1 MNAED
6 YFPKPPESIF
16 KYFGPERVGILKDL
30 RIRFANPAT
39 FNDPFEACPRFDLWA
54 EEVAN
59 AALKE
64 LTALHTAL
72 GISPSQSS
80 KYVDDYKKE
89 GLKERVKFHAQNF
102 QKECG
107 EKFRM
112 LCFSENVH
120 SPLMWGHYCDCH
132 AGFALQFDTNHPF
145 FQERLAKVHYD
156 KERPK
161 INDPFPGLSIPL
173 TKNEEWSYEKEWR
186 IVQEAAT
193 TMPHYEI
200 LPVESIKAIYL
211 GLRMSPLVRWEIQ
224 VALNAEDRAHI
235 QKFEMELDSSAY
247 KMTPIPLSNGI
258 IPSNTW
264 LGEGI

>member
-1 MNAED
+1 MNPDD
-6 YFPKPPESIF
+6 YFQKPPEFLF
-16 KYFGPERVGILKDL
+16 KYFNPERVDILKDL

-39 FNDPFEACPRFDLWA
+39 FNDPFEAYPRFDLWA

-59 AALKE
+59 SALRQ
-64 LTALHTAL
+64 LTALHPFF
-72 GISPSQSS
+72 GISPSQSA
-80 KYVDDYKKE
+80 KFVDDYKKQ

-112 LCFSENVH
+112 LCFSESVH

-145 FQERLAKVHYD
+145 FQGRLAKVHYN

-186 IVQEAAT
+186 IVQESNSA
-193 TMPHYEI
+193 MPYYET
-200 LPVESIKAIYL
+200 LPAESIKAIYF
-211 GLRMSPLVRWEIQ
+211 GIRMAAPVRQ
-224 VALNAEDRAHI
+224 VIKTALNTEGRTHI
-235 QKFEMELDSSAY
+235 QKFEMDLDPSTY
-247 KMTPIPLSNGI
+247 KMDPIPVGK
-258 IPSNTW
+258 
-264 LGEGI
+264 